1 LDIPHSSADPFQG
14 YITPTGLDVNRTAGH
29 FDAKAGQVKFL
40 AAISHLPQPQ
50 GIPMKFGWKVVW
62 ALVVVM
68 LLAGCPKTPTA
79 LAAPAPS
86 PAAATVSSPG
96 LPTADLSTPDSAYVP
111 ITEPSEVWLM
121 YAGLSGAS
129 VDDDLL
135 SNVSPSYQGT
145 LDPFQRHDLRAKLIP
160 GIETQLA
167 TAKDH
172 RYVSFVD
179 RSGRLAPYN
188 FDHKAFGFASALM
201 NGDASVAHG
210 QMAGVSLID
219 VLPTNAGAFQ
229 WLSVSDQ
236 AKARELQAKITAGL
250 MPQVKVWAYVQGAS
264 EVHGITRTLFVQ
276 ITKVQILDPQGQVL
290 LEQIAQ

>member
-1 LDIPHSSADPFQG
+1 MMRSL
-14 YITPTGLDVNRTAGH
+14 
-29 FDAKAGQVKFL
+29 
-40 AAISHLPQPQ
+40 
-50 GIPMKFGWKVVW
+50 
-62 ALVVVM
+62 
-68 LLAGCPKTPTA
+68 LLALFVVGLVA
-79 LAAPAPS
+79 LAACSKTPPAL
-86 PAAATVSSPG
+86 AAAASM
-96 LPTADLSTPDSAYVP
+96 PTATAAPGADVPTAALATPDSAYVP
-111 ITEPSEVWLM
+111 INQPSQVWLM
-121 YAGLSGAS
+121 YAGLSGES

-135 SNVSPSYQGT
+135 SHVSPTYQGT
-145 LDPFQRHDLRAKLIP
+145 LDPFQRRDLRAKLIP
-160 GIETQLA
+160 GLQTDLA

-172 RYVSFVD
+172 RYVIFVD

-229 WLSVSDQ
+229 WLTVPDQ

-276 ITKVQILDPQGQVL
+276 ITKVQILDPQGRIL
-290 LEQIAQ
+290 LEQIAK

>member
-1 LDIPHSSADPFQG
+1 MMRSL
-14 YITPTGLDVNRTAGH
+14 
-29 FDAKAGQVKFL
+29 
-40 AAISHLPQPQ
+40 
-50 GIPMKFGWKVVW
+50 
-62 ALVVVM
+62 
-68 LLAGCPKTPTA
+68 LLALFVVGLVA
-79 LAAPAPS
+79 LAACSKTPPAL
-86 PAAATVSSPG
+86 AAAASMPTATAAPVAD
-96 LPTADLSTPDSAYVP
+96 LPTADLATPDSAYVP
-111 ITEPSEVWLM
+111 ITEPSQVWVI

-229 WLSVSDQ
+229 WLTVPDQ
-236 AKARELQAKITAGL
+236 TKARELQAKITAGL

-276 ITKVQILDPQGQVL
+276 ITKVQILDPQGRIL
-290 LEQIAQ
+290 LEQIAK